1 LRGSDDAVAVNA
13 SSSIAGQRPRP
24 TTEQACPASPAIR
37 RRRKAIVQYRQYPPI
52 GPSASITRPT
62 TERQDLSLGG
72 LLGSPSRRFARAGSR
87 LHKQHA
93 APAGRRS
100 QATGPRKR
108 ANVEG
113 GRTLSLSRK
122 LPRFGSCATAVDE
135 EGLSEVEGRGF
146 LFKERREEA
155 CPLSIACP
163 RPVRRL
169 PGAASRPHTWS
180 AGCATRDTPAS
191 ENMSS
196 RSGRPTGRS
205 AAASTSNVL
214 TLHREPPEARLGGL
228 STPPL
233 ASSRRR
239 AELTA
244 RAAFRRTK

>member
-1 LRGSDDAVAVNA
+1 MRGSDDAVAVDA

-72 LLGSPSRRFARAGSR
+72 LLGSPSRRFARAGSK

-135 EGLSEVEGRGF
+135 EGRSEVEGRGF

-155 CPLSIACP
+155 CSLSIACP
-163 RPVRRL
+163 RPVRRVARRSQPPPHL
-169 PGAASRPHTWS
+169 VGRMRHERHPRFGKHEQQAGPTNGPTSSSKYEQRPDAAQRAPRSASRGS
-180 AGCATRDTPAS
+180 F
-191 ENMSS
+191 N
-196 RSGRPTGRS
+196 
-205 AAASTSNVL
+205 AAIS
-214 TLHREPPEARLGGL
+214 
-228 STPPL
+228 
-233 ASSRRR
+233 
-239 AELTA
+239 
-244 RAAFRRTK
+244 